1 MRQRLLFAMPLPINR
16 LLGNQASPYAL
27 RASGDRSFL
36 RTTPDTVAWQA
47 NQDDTWFPKRSDGKV
62 FPLLSDTPP
71 FMQKCCLVLIPPGF
85 EEIEV
90 VTPVDVLRRGKIKV
104 VLAAV
109 EAQSLLLKGKHQLEL
124 KVDCFLEE
132 VMEQSFAGLVLP
144 GGPGMQMLLESQAVL
159 SLVKAF
165 NAQKKTLGAICA
177 APLVLYRAGI
187 LEGRKYTAHFS
198 VAHTLTHIHLGSPV
212 IVDNNLITAN
222 GPGAALP
229 FGLELLKALSSEETA
244 QEVAKS
250 MCYMAF

>member
-1 MRQRLLFAMPLPINR
+1 
-16 LLGNQASPYAL
+16 
-27 RASGDRSFL
+27 
-36 RTTPDTVAWQA
+36 
-47 NQDDTWFPKRSDGKV
+47 
-62 FPLLSDTPP
+62 
-71 FMQKCCLVLIPPGF
+71 MQKRCLVLVPPGF

-90 VTPVDVLRRGKIKV
+90 VTPVDVLRRGNIKV
-104 VLAAV
+104 ILAAV
-109 EAQSLLLKGKHQLEL
+109 GAQTLLLKGKHQLEL

-132 VMEQSFAGLVLP
+132 VLEPSFDGLVLP

-165 NAQKKTLGAICA
+165 DEQEKTLGAICG
-177 APLVLYRAGI
+177 APLVLYRGGL

-198 VAHTLTHIHLGSPV
+198 VAHTLKHIHLGSPV
-212 IVDNNLITAN
+212 IVDKNLITAN

-229 FGLELLKALSSEETA
+229 FGLELLKALSSEEVA